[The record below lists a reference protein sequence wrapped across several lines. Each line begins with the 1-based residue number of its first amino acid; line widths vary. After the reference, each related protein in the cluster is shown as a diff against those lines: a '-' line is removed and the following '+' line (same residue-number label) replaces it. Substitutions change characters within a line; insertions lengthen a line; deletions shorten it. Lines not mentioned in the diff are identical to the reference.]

1 MSKIRVMKP
10 NLANKIAAGEVIE
23 RISNIVKELVEN
35 SIDASS
41 KTIKIDLLDAGKTM
55 VRVVDDGIGMDEVDA
70 ENSFLRH
77 ATSKIYK
84 DDDLFFINTLGFR
97 GEALASIAAVSSV
110 EMETCDGDSGTKIV
124 IKGGELLEKTSC
136 PLRRGTSITVK
147 DLFYNTPARLKY
159 LKSEPYELA
168 LVTAFVEKL
177 SLSYPDISFK
187 LTNNQEEII
196 RTSGSGDL
204 LKTIHEIF
212 GPKVSSNMIPINGS
226 NDDYDVN
233 GYVSNIS
240 VLRKTKNKM
249 ITIINGRAIWNNDIN
264 KMIEEAYHTYKPED
278 MHPITVINILTDPTL
293 IDVNI
298 HPTKQDIRISKKE
311 ELKEVLVGAI
321 KDALYNELLVP
332 DAISNEDTLE
342 SNLPSN
348 LFKEES
354 EVKPLEINLD
364 EKIEES
370 SVIKKSFFKNVD
382 FESEQKE
389 LDFKIDYKNEK
400 LKKIELYPVG
410 IAFGTY
416 IIAQNKEGLFI
427 IDQHAA
433 QERVNYE
440 KTLNEL
446 KSNKSIDM
454 LVPINIELSKSD
466 FIIVKNNLSVLED
479 LGFEIEEFGINTFKI
494 NSHPIWLKDKL
505 SEENIKDIFDI
516 LIETNGKFDMPKFMD
531 NVAATVACKMSIK
544 GNSRI
549 TLEEASFLLD
559 ELVLCDNPYN
569 CPHGRPTIIKFTVYE
584 LEKMFKRAM

>member
-187 LTNNQEEII
+187 LSNNQEEII

>member
-23 RISNIVKELVEN
+23 RIANIVKELVEN
-35 SIDASS
+35 SIDAES
-41 KTIKIDLLDAGKTM
+41 KSVIIDLLDAGKKL
-55 VRVVDDGIGMDEVDA
+55 VRVIDDGLGMDDVDA

-97 GEALASIAAVSSV
+97 GEALASIAAVSNV
-110 EMETCDGDSGTKIV
+110 VMETCDGKTGTKII

-136 PLRRGTSITVK
+136 PLRKGTSIEVT

-159 LKSEPYELA
+159 LKSEPYELS

-177 SLSYPDISFK
+177 ALSYPEISFK
-187 LTNNQEEII
+187 LTNNEDEII

-212 GPKVSSNMIPINGS
+212 GAKVSSNMLPINKS
-226 NDDYDVN
+226 NDDYDIT

-240 VLRKTKNKM
+240 VLRRTKKKM
-249 ITIINGRAIWNNDIN
+249 ITIINGRAIWNNEIN
-264 KMIEEAYHTYKPED
+264 KMIEEAYHTYKPDD
-278 MHPITVINILTDPTL
+278 MHPITVINISTDPTL

-311 ELKEVLVGAI
+311 ELKEVLTGAI
-321 KDALYNELLVP
+321 KDALYSALLVP
-332 DAISNEDTLE
+332 EAIENKEEELLSSLPE
-342 SNLPSN
+342 S

-354 EVKPLEINLD
+354 SPVKLD
-364 EKIEES
+364 IEEKIKEIDEISKTTYSNKTFEDKQEE
-370 SVIKKSFFKNVD
+370 I
-382 FESEQKE
+382 
-389 LDFKIDYKNEK
+389 DFKVDLKNET

-433 QERVNYE
+433 QERINYE
-440 KTLNEL
+440 KTLKEL
-446 KSNKSIDM
+446 NSDKS
-454 LVPINIELSKSD
+454 
-466 FIIVKNNLSVLED
+466 
-479 LGFEIEEFGINTFKI
+479 TFLI
-494 NSHPIWLKDKL
+494 PL
-505 SEENIKDIFDI
+505 I
-516 LIETNGKFDMPKFMD
+516 L
-531 NVAATVACKMSIK
+531 
-544 GNSRI
+544 
-549 TLEEASFLLD
+549 
-559 ELVLCDNPYN
+559 
-569 CPHGRPTIIKFTVYE
+569 
-584 LEKMFKRAM
+584 

>member
-1 MSKIRVMKP
+1 MSKIKVMKP

-35 SIDASS
+35 SIDARS
-41 KTIKIDLLDAGKTM
+41 KTIRIELLDAGKKL
-55 VRVVDDGIGMDEVDA
+55 VKIVDDGSGMDEVDA

-97 GEALASIAAVSSV
+97 GEALASIAAVSKV
-110 EMETCDGDSGTKIV
+110 VMETCDGKTGTKIV
-124 IKGGELLEKTSC
+124 IKGGEVVEKTSA
-136 PLRRGTSITVK
+136 PLRKGTSIEVT

-159 LKSEPYELA
+159 LKSEPYELS

-177 SLSYPDISFK
+177 ALSYPEISFK
-187 LTNNQEEII
+187 LTNNEDEII
-196 RTSGSGDL
+196 RTSGSGEL

-212 GPKVSSNMIPINGS
+212 GAKVSSNMLEINGS
-226 NDDYDVN
+226 NDDYDIN
-233 GYVSNIS
+233 GYISNIS
-240 VLRKTKNKM
+240 VLRRTKNKM
-249 ITIINGRAIWNNDIN
+249 ITIINGRAIWNNEIN
-264 KMIEEAYHTYKPED
+264 KMIEEAYHTYKPDD
-278 MHPITVINILTDPTL
+278 MHPITVINISTDPTL

-311 ELKEVLVGAI
+311 ELKEVLTNAI
-321 KDALYNELLVP
+321 KEALYSNLLVP
-332 DAISNEDTLE
+332 DAIDNKEE
-342 SNLPSN
+342 NLLSSLPTT

-354 EVKPLEINLD
+354 EPKEVNID
-364 EKIEES
+364 S
-370 SVIKKSFFKNVD
+370 SVINDFSEVSKTTYSNKTFEDKQEEIDFKVDFKN
-382 FESEQKE
+382 ET
-389 LDFKIDYKNEK
+389 

-433 QERVNYE
+433 QERINYE
-440 KTLNEL
+440 KTLKEL
-446 KSNKSIDM
+446 KSDKSIDM
-454 LVPINIELSKSD
+454 LIPMTIELSKSD
-466 FIIVKNNLSVLED
+466 FIIIKNNLNILED
-479 LGFEIEEFGINTFKI
+479 LGFELEEFGINTFKI

-505 SEENIKDIFDI
+505 NENNIKDIFDI
-516 LIETNGKFDMPKFMD
+516 VVEDHGKFDMKIFMD
-531 NVAATVACKMSIK
+531 HVAATVACKMSIK

-549 TLEEASFLLD
+549 TLDEASFLLD
-559 ELVLCDNPYN
+559 SLVLCDNPYN
-569 CPHGRPTIIKFTVYE
+569 CPHGRPTIIKFTTYE

>member
-311 ELKEVLVGAI
+311 ELKEVLVGVI

-348 LFKEES
+348 LFKEDS

-516 LIETNGKFDMPKFMD
+516 LIETNGKFDMSKFMD

-549 TLEEASFLLD
+549 TLQEASFLLD